1 MSAVSI
7 SHSEPNY
14 FVTVDQRADP
24 LFLRTQ
30 FDGTSSLCSSGRG
43 NFPGNPGGLS
53 FLDQQRAC
61 EGSRSSSIWSD
72 WRKPLDRHRP
82 FSLVPPL
89 TLLLV
94 W

>member
-24 LFLRTQ
+24 LFQRTQ

-43 NFPGNPGGLS
+43 NFPGNPDGHG
-53 FLDQQRAC
+53 FLDQQWTC

-72 WRKPLDRHRP
+72 WPKPLDRQRP

-89 TLLLV
+89 TLPFV
-94 W
+94 C